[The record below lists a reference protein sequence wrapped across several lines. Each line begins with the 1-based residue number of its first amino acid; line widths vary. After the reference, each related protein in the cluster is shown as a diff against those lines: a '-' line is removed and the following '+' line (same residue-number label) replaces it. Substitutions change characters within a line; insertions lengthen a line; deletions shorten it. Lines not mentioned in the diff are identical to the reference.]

1 MKSKIINDEIFEL
14 IVPRKTVTPVTG
26 YLACENDIFSFYKS
40 PSLAKLEIWH
50 SWIIWAS
57 ECKNIKSFYISGHNC
72 MQFTISGLI
81 YINDEP
87 YNIYIT
93 RDHNRLIKCNSG
105 FQIFIQSV
113 TPIAG
118 YNENLGSQRYQ
129 VNTQHERE
137 EKQRMTVLDY
147 YLILA
152 YFQKVEIRKHG
163 KGRVYIGTVDLIP
176 DLYMNNLI
184 EYTYSK
190 NDVIVI
196 LVYQI
201 FIQPVTSQPAIMRT

>member
-105 FQIFIQSV
+105 F
-113 TPIAG
+113 
-118 YNENLGSQRYQ
+118 
-129 VNTQHERE
+129 
-137 EKQRMTVLDY
+137 
-147 YLILA
+147 
-152 YFQKVEIRKHG
+152 
-163 KGRVYIGTVDLIP
+163 
-176 DLYMNNLI
+176 
-184 EYTYSK
+184 
-190 NDVIVI
+190 
-196 LVYQI
+196 
-201 FIQPVTSQPAIMRT
+201 